1 MAEEPS
7 PLVTIRY
14 RDAKGFLRELL
25 VSRAQARVVGAV
37 RQATRRE
44 AKKWRAQH
52 ISFTDA
58 KIDGGRLVEKP
69 APKTADD
76 GGYPWEGPR
85 FHFAILLG
93 SGPTWPLP
101 DPVDGLCPGCGG
113 GQVPAIAY
121 CLACDRSGQDQK
133 IDPPSRRDLER
144 RRGPVKKVPAPA
156 QAVDG
161 TALAGGL
168 GNARPRAKMVVK
180 KKSKAQRK
188 GKAESGTNSFDL
200 KKLRAELDQAGRVH
214 CGADSRP

>member
-1 MAEEPS
+1 MAEETADKP
-7 PLVTIRY
+7 VTIRY
-14 RDAKGFLRELL
+14 RDAKGFLQELL

-58 KIDGGRLVEKP
+58 KIDEGRVVEKP
-69 APKTADD
+69 APKTDD

-85 FHFAILLG
+85 LHFALLLG
-93 SGPTWPLP
+93 SDPTWPLP

-121 CLACDRSGQDQK
+121 CLACDRSGQDHR

-144 RRGPVKKVPAPA
+144 RREPVKKAPAPVRA
-156 QAVDG
+156 ADG

-168 GNARPRAKMVVK
+168 GNARPRAKLVTRK
-180 KKSKAQRK
+180 KPKGRRAKGGQPKAP
-188 GKAESGTNSFDL
+188 NIDL
-200 KKLRAELDQAGRVH
+200 KALRVKLDGR
-214 CGADSRP
+214 G